1 MSDTAARFTGTAPPA
16 AFTPKP
22 LFLKFISHYFSRR
35 SDRASIRTRY
45 VGPCFD
51 PLFAAKGGTLLSR
64 CRSLM
69 LSFPARRRNRS
80 ESSVL
85 SWGSRVPPERLPR
98 RAVRGLGAHSPQQTG
113 SSHGGKGFIRFTGF
127 PEREE
132 QYRELSCDSDDGALL
147 GPGCSLL
154 GET

>member
-1 MSDTAARFTGTAPPA
+1 
-16 AFTPKP
+16 
-22 LFLKFISHYFSRR
+22 
-35 SDRASIRTRY
+35 
-45 VGPCFD
+45 FD

-85 SWGSRVPPERLPR
+85 SWGQELPR
-98 RAVRGLGAHSPQQTG
+98 TLCRGERWGFGAIRTG
-113 SSHGGKGFIRFTGF
+113 SSHGREGFIRFTGF

-132 QYRELSCDSDDGALL
+132 QYGELSCDGHDGPLL
-147 GPGCSLL
+147 GLGCSLL
-154 GET
+154 GKT